1 LALLAESAGG
11 RSLAAMRINYA
22 WLLLRSEPPQ
32 LAEADAML
40 SQAHEALTEIAFAP
54 LLAACETEMA
64 WSALLGGEPGR
75 AAQLASEAG
84 ARCTDPAA
92 VGLQSARVVGGLAQ
106 IMAGQPDAGAEIA
119 ADAAARLAALGSHLE
134 AAQAWRDLADALIQ
148 QGRSAQA
155 IEALQRAADCAGLR
169 SSSIGAPATLA
180 ATAPPELLAA
190 PR

>member
-1 LALLAESAGG
+1 
-11 RSLAAMRINYA
+11 MRINYA
-22 WLLLRSEPPQ
+22 WMLLRSEPPR
-32 LAEADAML
+32 LAQADALL

-75 AAQLASEAG
+75 AADLAEQAG
-84 ARCTDPAA
+84 ARCTDRAT
-92 VGLQSARVVGGLAQ
+92 VELQNARVVAGLAQ
-106 IMAGQPDAGAEIA
+106 VVAGRPDAGAEVA
-119 ADAAARLAALGSHLE
+119 ADAAARLAATGAVLE

-169 SSSIGAPATLA
+169 SSSIREIREQA
-180 ATAPPELLAA
+180 LLRA